1 MKSPDEPD
9 PFRELLSD
17 HLDGEL
23 EPAPREALERHLDG
37 CAECRAT
44 LDDLRRLVAA
54 ARALPERAPEPD
66 PWPGIARAL
75 APATPRARPL
85 VWPLAL
91 ACAAGVLA
99 TLGLFAW
106 RARGASSI
114 EPRYLL
120 LVHDSPE
127 LEAGLDE
134 VAQAEIAARYARWA
148 HSLGAHFL
156 DGDELATGGYF
167 LRPGVAPEAITSHAP
182 IGGFFLLAG
191 EEREILSLAAGSPHL
206 ERGGWLELRPIH
218 AR

>member
-1 MKSPDEPD
+1 MKSTDEPD

-23 EPAPREALERHLDG
+23 EPAPREALERHLEG

-54 ARALPERAPEPD
+54 AKALPERAPEPD

-75 APATPRARPL
+75 VPAAPRARPL
-85 VWPLAL
+85 AWPLAL
-91 ACAAGVLA
+91 AFAAGVLA
-99 TLGLFAW
+99 TLGLLAW
-106 RARGASSI
+106 RARDASSA
-114 EPRYLL
+114 EKRYLL
-120 LVHDSPE
+120 LVHGSPE

-134 VAQAEIAARYARWA
+134 AAQAEIAARYGRWA
-148 HSLGAHFL
+148 HSLGAHFQG
-156 DGDELATGGYF
+156 GDELAEGGYV
-167 LRPGVAPEAITSHAP
+167 LRPGAAPEALTNHATL
-182 IGGFFLLAG
+182 GGFFLLAG

-206 ERGGWLELRPIH
+206 ERGGWLELRPIR